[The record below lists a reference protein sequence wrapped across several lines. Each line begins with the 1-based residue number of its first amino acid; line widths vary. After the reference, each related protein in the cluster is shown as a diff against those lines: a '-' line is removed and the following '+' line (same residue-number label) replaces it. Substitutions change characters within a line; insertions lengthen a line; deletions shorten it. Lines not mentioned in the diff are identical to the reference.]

1 MNELEKIDFK
11 FEWSGKNYD
20 KVAPNVIETA
30 KKLLELNLIKLE
42 PELSEDGNVVIKHT
56 GVCKKTGLVDN
67 LASGIVEEN
76 IYRATFMHNPKA
88 SINCICKG
96 RDISTTNFCKM
107 SACPILIAGYL
118 YYLKYRDDSEKQVA
132 EEFMKDATD
141 TDIYARNYNE
151 LKKLEL
157 EQEIEEFIFPLA
169 LPSIK
174 TLRGCFIGEEGVDT
188 ETVINKIANYLF
200 RIGKISSS
208 KYSNITFKDLVTK
221 GITVD
226 KNHLYIVQE
235 IGDGI
240 DYFNKYVRN
249 SKLPTK
255 KQGDNR
261 EDISLEEALKVLKN
275 GRKDRY
281 IIINATPLELK
292 KFFMLDAKLPYVF
305 DQTIYF
311 KDYNDEEL
319 LKFYEEE
326 LAEYHKDMIKEEFK
340 KSFLSYLDR
349 NRKYFPFKNKDLSIF
364 LAGYTSRKDELLL
377 PKEQYD
383 DKSLEEL
390 CNNLVGMENIK
401 EQLQQLNKL
410 FMLKKKLSKLGIE
423 ISNLNLH
430 MMFLG
435 NPRYR

>member
-1 MNELEKIDFK
+1 
-11 FEWSGKNYD
+11 
-20 KVAPNVIETA
+20 
-30 KKLLELNLIKLE
+30 
-42 PELSEDGNVVIKHT
+42 
-56 GVCKKTGLVDN
+56 
-67 LASGIVEEN
+67 
-76 IYRATFMHNPKA
+76 
-88 SINCICKG
+88 
-96 RDISTTNFCKM
+96 M

-141 TDIYARNYNE
+141 MDIYARNYNE

-157 EQEIEEFIFPLA
+157 EQEIEKFISPLA

-200 RIGKISSS
+200 RIGKISSP

-235 IGDGI
+235 IGDSI

-261 EDISLEEALKVLKN
+261 EDILLEEALKVLKN

-281 IIINATPLELK
+281 IIINATPLELCL
-292 KFFMLDAKLPYVF
+292 MQNYHMYLIKLY
-305 DQTIYF
+305 I
-311 KDYNDEEL
+311 
-319 LKFYEEE
+319 LKIT
-326 LAEYHKDMIKEEFK
+326 MM
-340 KSFLSYLDR
+340 
-349 NRKYFPFKNKDLSIF
+349 KN
-364 LAGYTSRKDELLL
+364 Y
-377 PKEQYD
+377 
-383 DKSLEEL
+383 
-390 CNNLVGMENIK
+390 
-401 EQLQQLNKL
+401 
-410 FMLKKKLSKLGIE
+410 
-423 ISNLNLH
+423 
-430 MMFLG
+430 
-435 NPRYR
+435 